1 MGSQKADHGPED
13 SATPNRCARPP
24 PSPGLLLLSIAITPT
39 GGRGPS
45 CYWPMGEHWI
55 QREPE
60 PEPYLFEGMHAACW
74 RWSEQVLTPPCPSQ
88 VHVSRFM
95 HPPFLSLSSGPVF
108 SSPLS
113 PLHACHDGTN
123 VDIVHGVCS
132 SHRASPS
139 VASSSSSLCITV
151 ARASR
156 HSLPPVKSNLG
167 GRCVLAFC
175 HRAPGL

>member
-1 MGSQKADHGPED
+1 MGPEKADHGPED
-13 SATPNRCARPP
+13 PATPKRCARPP
-24 PSPGLLLLSIAITPT
+24 PSRLLLLSIAITPT
-39 GGRGPS
+39 GGCGPS
-45 CYWPMGEHWI
+45 SCSLAGGHSIPT
-55 QREPE
+55 E